1 MENPKKINLIN
12 QKGITLLALV
22 VTIIVLLILASITI
36 NIGTQSI
43 KDSTE
48 DTLLSELGM
57 VQNAILQRKTKVDLT
72 NETLPG
78 ENIAKDTVED
88 VISDINSQQTS
99 GSVPIQLKDTTD
111 SQNYYLL
118 TTTNGGLTELGI
130 TNSQNEYIVNYETGE
145 VINYTVKVTESG
157 KPLYIYAR
165 EVN

>member
-99 GSVPIQLKDTTD
+99 ESVPIQLKDTTD